1 MRQRG
6 EIGLSRCSCR
16 LSQFA
21 TVLFEVG
28 DFMVKQSEVKESQ
41 PYLALSVHIL
51 ELMFGEDRCAAMND
65 RRWYG
70 THNVAPSLVCG
81 TTLPSWTA
89 LAHEVLTNCAV
100 VQSKGL

>member
-1 MRQRG
+1 MFVPP
-6 EIGLSRCSCR
+6 

-65 RRWYG
+65 RWCDG
-70 THNVAPSLVCG
+70 TQSVSLVY
-81 TTLPSWTA
+81 SA
-89 LAHEVLTNCAV
+89 AADEVLTGCAV